1 RPARRAG
8 AGRQRRDEARGRAR
22 ARGLRGPGRA
32 QRGIHHP
39 ERVQQACGAGRRRGR
54 GARGPRDRHGP
65 SSAPPESL
73 RGPVTAPRWSV
84 VIPAFNEARRLP
96 PYLDEVVAHLDG
108 RGEPYEVIV
117 VDDGSTDGTPDLVV
131 ARRHPAVRVLR
142 LPRNSGK
149 GMAVRAGMLAAR
161 GAYRLFTDADGAT
174 PIGEVKRLEPVLLAG
189 ADVVIGS
196 RVLVDAS
203 VSVTALPHRVA
214 AGRVFNWFVARLG
227 LRAVADSQ
235 CGFKAFTAAAAE
247 RLFGGLRTRGFGF
260 DVELLLAAQAA
271 GCRIVEVSGNWAD
284 QPGSKVGGLRH
295 GPGTVRQSVKAELP
309 SG

>member
-1 RPARRAG
+1 M
-8 AGRQRRDEARGRAR
+8 
-22 ARGLRGPGRA
+22 
-32 QRGIHHP
+32 
-39 ERVQQACGAGRRRGR
+39 
-54 GARGPRDRHGP
+54 
-65 SSAPPESL
+65 
-73 RGPVTAPRWSV
+73 TATRWSV

-96 PYLDEVVAHLDG
+96 PYLDDVVAFFEG

-117 VDDGSTDGTPDLVV
+117 VDDGSTDDTHAVV
-131 ARRHPAVRVLR
+131 EARVRDVGSVRLLR

-149 GMAVRAGMLAAR
+149 VMAVRAGMLAAR

-174 PIGEVKRLEPVLLAG
+174 PIGEVKRLEPALLAG

-271 GCRIVEVSGNWAD
+271 GCRIVEVPVNWAD
-284 QPGSKVGGLRH
+284 QPGSKVGVLRH
-295 GPGTVRQSVKAELP
+295 GPGMVWQIVKARLRSERRR
-309 SG
+309 